1 MSRISFPGRT
11 FRLHSVVVFVSVL
24 LLINTSCTRSEN
36 TNQTA
41 GLPDSNIAAGSF
53 KQYEPA
59 LPPNPQPIVDMPF
72 DQLMRFSMGYLNEF
86 WGGTF
91 QARLPQYTYYPPK
104 GVYFYNG
111 PFQSRDCG
119 LLEAN
124 NAYYCRP
131 PSHSIYYD
139 DGFMRGQYS
148 RGDYAAVNILAHEWG
163 HLVQG
168 NLGTIGDSRYFGI
181 QKELQADC
189 FAGAFAKYLNEKR
202 VLEPGD
208 FEEGVRVLMEVSDSK
223 EVPWF
228 DPAAHG
234 VKAQRTAS
242 FYAGWR
248 SGIDGCSMEIQ

>member
-1 MSRISFPGRT
+1 MLRIFCLNGAFELRSIIASALIMT
-11 FRLHSVVVFVSVL
+11 
-24 LLINTSCTRSEN
+24 LLIIIGCKSADN
-36 TNQTA
+36 TNQTI
-41 GLPDSNIAAGSF
+41 GLPDSNAAAGSF
-53 KQYEPA
+53 KQYEPT
-59 LPPNPQPIVDMPF
+59 LPTNPQPIVDMPF
-72 DQLMRFSMGYLNEF
+72 EQLISVSMGYLNEF

-91 QARLPQYTYYPPK
+91 RARLPQYNYKPPK

-111 PFQSRDCG
+111 PFQSQDCG

-124 NAYYCRP
+124 NAFYCAAA
-131 PSHSIYYD
+131 HSIYYD
-139 DGFMRGQYS
+139 DRFMREQYS

-168 NLGTIGDSRYFGI
+168 NLGTISDSRFFGI

-202 VLEPGD
+202 VLEAGD
-208 FEEGVRVLMEVSDSK
+208 FEEGVRMLMEVSDPK

-234 VKAQRTAS
+234 VKAERTAS

-248 SGIDGCSMEIQ
+248 RGIDGCSMEIQ

>member
-1 MSRISFPGRT
+1 MLASALILP
-11 FRLHSVVVFVSVL
+11 
-24 LLINTSCTRSEN
+24 LLIISNCSRAEN

-59 LPPNPQPIVDMPF
+59 LPPTNPQPIVDLPF
-72 DQLMRFSMGYLNEF
+72 DQLISVSMGYLNEF
-86 WGGTF
+86 WSGTF
-91 QARLPQYTYYPPK
+91 KAQFPQKTYYAPK

-111 PFQSRDCG
+111 PFQSKDCG

-124 NAYYCRP
+124 NAVYCPP

-139 DGFMRGQYS
+139 DKFMREQYS

-168 NLGTIGDSRYFGI
+168 NLGTVSDSRYFGI
-181 QKELQADC
+181 QIELQADC
-189 FAGAFAKYLNEKR
+189 FAGAFAKYLNERR

-208 FEEGVRVLMEVSDSK
+208 FQEGVRVLMEGGDL
-223 EVPWF
+223 PGDDWF
-228 DPAAHG
+228 DPVAHG
-234 VKAQRTAS
+234 TKAERTAS

-248 SGIDGCSMEIQ
+248 SGIDGCSMQIE